1 MSIRLSQAVTGLFI
15 IILCCVASS
24 SALAYE
30 TTLTITGQN
39 SSGQQVN
46 VTLTRS
52 ELENMP
58 QTTLTTHL
66 PWVKGQAEFKGVKL
80 TTLLNAYQLKPT
92 KILMS
97 ALNDYS
103 ASTDWQHITKYEPII
118 AIEKNNQYLKIR
130 DYGPYWLV
138 FSIDKYPELGKR
150 KNLAKMVWQLETI
163 KAE

>member
-1 MSIRLSQAVTGLFI
+1 MFIRLSKTVLSLPLFW
-15 IILCCVASS
+15 LASVAST
-24 SALAYE
+24 SAIAYE
-30 TTLTITGQN
+30 TTLTIEGKNT
-39 SSGQQVN
+39 SGQHIS

-52 ELENMP
+52 QLEQLP

-66 PWVKGQAEFKGVKL
+66 PWIKGQAEFKGVKL
-80 TTLLNAYQLKPT
+80 TTLLDSLKIKPSQ
-92 KILMS
+92 ILMS

-103 ASTDWQHITKYEPII
+103 ASVSWQHIEKYEPII
-118 AIEKNNQYLKIR
+118 ATEKNNQYLKIR

-138 FSIDKYPELGKR
+138 FSIDQYPELSQR

>member
-1 MSIRLSQAVTGLFI
+1 MSIRLSKTVISVLFF
-15 IILCCVASS
+15 LLSS
-24 SALAYE
+24 VISLSALAYE
-30 TTLTITGQN
+30 TTLTIEGQDT
-39 SSGQQVN
+39 SGQHIA
-46 VTLTRS
+46 VTLTRAQ
-52 ELENMP
+52 LEQLP

-80 TTLLNAYQLKPT
+80 TTLLDSFKIKPSQIT
-92 KILMS
+92 MS

-103 ASTDWQHITKYEPII
+103 ASASWQHIEKYEPII

-138 FSIDKYPELGKR
+138 FSIDQYPELSQR

>member
-1 MSIRLSQAVTGLFI
+1 MFSRLSMAVISLLFF
-15 IILCCVASS
+15 LLTSVASV

-30 TTLTITGQN
+30 TTLTIEGQDT
-39 SSGQQVN
+39 SGQHIA
-46 VTLTRS
+46 VTLTRAQ
-52 ELENMP
+52 LEQLP

-66 PWVKGQAEFKGVKL
+66 PWIKGQAEFKGVKL
-80 TTLLNAYQLKPT
+80 TTLLDAFKIKPSQ
-92 KILMS
+92 IMMS

-103 ASTDWQHITKYEPII
+103 ASASWQHIKKYEPII

-138 FSIDKYPELGKR
+138 FSIDQHPELSQR

>member
-1 MSIRLSQAVTGLFI
+1 MSVRLSQAVTGLYI
-15 IILCCVASS
+15 VLCIFAST

-39 SSGQQVN
+39 SSGHEVN

-52 ELENMP
+52 QLEELP
-58 QTTLTTHL
+58 QTSLTTHL
-66 PWVKGQAEFKGVKL
+66 PWIKEQAEFSGVKL
-80 TTLLNAYQLKPT
+80 TTLLNAYQLEPT
-92 KILMS
+92 EILMS

-103 ASTDWQHITKYEPII
+103 ASSSWKHIRKYEPII
-118 AIEKNNQYLKIR
+118 AIKKNDQYLKIR

-138 FSIDKYPELGKR
+138 FSIDKYPELSQR